1 MVVINVGMDA
11 LVVELVVDV
20 EVGAN
25 DSVVVSEEVG
35 IGEVGLGKVD
45 STSVV
50 ESYSGLR
57 ELTEPVV

>member
-45 STSVV
+45 STSAV
-50 ESYSGLR
+50 ES
-57 ELTEPVV
+57 